1 MVISALYF
9 AAAATQQMA
18 ELFGFSYPSQNS
30 MFNPLTAAALMPG
43 MFDPAA
49 AHAMMMMMPP
59 PPSSAEV
66 AATRGKGRGR
76 GR

>member
-1 MVISALYF
+1 
-9 AAAATQQMA
+9 MA
-18 ELFGFSYPSQNS
+18 ELFGFSYPSQGGMLNPLS
-30 MFNPLTAAALMPG
+30 AAESGMLNPLTATALMPS

-66 AATRGKGRGR
+66 AAQRGSKGGR
-76 GR
+76 PSSKR